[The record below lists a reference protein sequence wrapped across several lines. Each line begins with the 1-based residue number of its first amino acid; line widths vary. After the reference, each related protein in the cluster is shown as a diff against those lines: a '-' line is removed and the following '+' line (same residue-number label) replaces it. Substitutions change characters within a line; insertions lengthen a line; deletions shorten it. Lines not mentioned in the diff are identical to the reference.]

1 MPRGRPPKPTVLK
14 VLEGNA
20 GKRPLNH
27 KEPRPTASAARP
39 EYLVGAAADEWDR
52 AVGAM
57 PPGFYTAA
65 DVPVLA
71 IHSLAWST
79 YRAALGQV
87 AREGMTSVGSMGQTV
102 PHPSIAVAARCAD
115 LLLRASDRLGGS
127 PVARARLE
135 MPDDAPPSK
144 FDGLLGPRSP

>member
-1 MPRGRPPKPTVLK
+1 MRPDYMT
-14 VLEGNA
+14 
-20 GKRPLNH
+20 
-27 KEPRPTASAARP
+27 
-39 EYLVGAAADEWDR
+39 GAAGDEWDR
-52 AVGAM
+52 MLGAM
-57 PPGFYTAA
+57 PPGFFTAA
-65 DVPVLA
+65 DQPVLA
-71 IHSLAWST
+71 IHCLSWVMYRSSLA
-79 YRAALGQV
+79 LV

-144 FDGLLGPRSP
+144 FDGLLGGRTP